1 MDPKYLL
8 GIYPKYV
15 VRKANNEPIEPGAK
29 YFVLRYDND
38 PDALY
43 AATLWAARKG
53 NWTLVDELRRQAKH
67 TSSGEET
74 DDIGIGEQH
83 EPKSS
88 GSNPR
93 DTEEA

>member
-8 GIYPKYV
+8 GLYPKYV

-43 AATLWAARKG
+43 AATLWAMRKE
-53 NWTLVDELRRQAKH
+53 NWALVEDLRK
-67 TSSGEET
+67 EMKNVE
-74 DDIGIGEQH
+74 GEQ
-83 EPKSS
+83 
-88 GSNPR
+88 
-93 DTEEA
+93 TEELGVGKGVE

>member
-15 VRKANNEPIEPGAK
+15 VRKANNEPLDPEAR

-43 AATLWAARKG
+43 AATLWAIRKG
-53 NWTLVDELRRQAKH
+53 NWALVEDFRKEMKNVKGKQTEDLGKGISDEEL
-67 TSSGEET
+67 S
-74 DDIGIGEQH
+74 DD
-83 EPKSS
+83 
-88 GSNPR
+88 
-93 DTEEA
+93 